1 MKRNAKETEKKILQA
16 AINIFSKKGFSAAT
30 TSEIAKEAKVA
41 EGTIFKYYPKKK
53 ELLHAAMLEMI
64 ELFGESIAID
74 SLKKV
79 IQENEDQPIEQLLKA
94 IVLDRINLF
103 QNHFQLIKVIFYEM
117 QFHKD
122 LKELFLSKVS
132 KNGIPIFTKIFEKGK
147 QRGEFK
153 DINEFIAMRSFMGMI
168 IFMLLQRELLY
179 KENAFENIEEEV
191 DILIDI
197 FLNGI
202 KRGSACE

>member
-53 ELLHAAMLEMI
+53 ELLHAAMVEMI

-79 IQENEDQPIEQLLKA
+79 IQENEDQSIEIILKA
-94 IVLDRINLF
+94 IVLDRITLF
-103 QNHFQLIKVIFYEM
+103 QDHLQLIKVIFYEM

-122 LKELFLSKVS
+122 IKELFLSKVS
-132 KNGIPIFTKIFEKGK
+132 KNGIPIFAQIFEKGK
-147 QRGEFK
+147 KQGQFK
-153 DINEFIAMRSFMGMI
+153 DINSLIAMRSFMGMI
-168 IFMLLQRELLY
+168 IFMLLQREFLY

-191 DILIDI
+191 DVLIDI

-202 KRGSACE
+202 KRG

>member
-1 MKRNAKETEKKILQA
+1 MKRNREETEKKILQA

-53 ELLHAAMLEMI
+53 ELLHSAMVEMI

-79 IQENEDQPIEQLLKA
+79 IQENEDQSIEELLKA
-94 IVLDRINLF
+94 IVLDRITLF
-103 QNHFQLIKVIFYEM
+103 QENIQLIKVIFYEM
-117 QFHKD
+117 QFHKEI
-122 LKELFLSKVS
+122 KELFLNKVS
-132 KNGIPIFTKIFEKGK
+132 KNGIPIMAQIFEKGK
-147 QRGEFK
+147 KQGKFK
-153 DINEFIAMRSFMGMI
+153 DINSLIAMRSFMGMI
-168 IFMLLQRELLY
+168 IFMLLQREFLY

-191 DILIDI
+191 DVLIEI

-202 KRGSACE
+202 KRGESFE